1 MSVILSSTSKNA
13 PLLIYNGLSYIVDR
27 RSDKKILWKC
37 EHARKFKCRA
47 RLQTDLNNVFIQ
59 TVGDHENHTGDPRS
73 GPIRQYYD
81 RLRRESQ
88 QNQAIPH
95 NILTQTNIGVQDEV
109 RVQLTSN
116 HHLKR
121 NIRRWRQETNAAPT
135 PFNINFPVVPDNYHQ
150 TTRDTIF
157 LRKDTGPA
165 SDRILIFFT
174 DEQRNIMENAT
185 DFFIDGTFKV
195 VPEFFFQLFV
205 IHANYRDHIFPVL
218 FVLLTGKS
226 GQIYQKMMNEIMALV
241 PGWSPRRVMM
251 DFEKAAMNMVT
262 STFPTVELSGCF
274 FHLSQSVQ
282 RFLQTHGFKQNY
294 ETDIIFAD
302 NIHKILALAFLEPN
316 QVISGFESLCSNLG
330 DEYQSI
336 LDYMEDNYIG
346 RLRGRSRRA
355 ATFPIIFWNMA
366 ARVKNNMYRTNNNIE
381 AWHRKLNCAFQ
392 CTHPTLWT
400 FINKL
405 IKEENN
411 IHSDVINAMSGR
423 LPPKQRNE
431 SLNQRLQQFGSKP
444 THRHPGS
451 VEIRRTFVIDFL
463 NTILLAELCL
473 ND

>member
-13 PLLIYNGLSYIVDR
+13 PLLIYNGLSYTVDR

-47 RLQTDLNNVFIQ
+47 RLHTDLNNIFIQ

-88 QNQAIPH
+88 QNQTILH

-135 PFNINFPVVPDNYHQ
+135 SFNINFPVVPDNYHQ

-185 DFFIDGTFKV
+185 
-195 VPEFFFQLFV
+195 
-205 IHANYRDHIFPVL
+205 
-218 FVLLTGKS
+218 
-226 GQIYQKMMNEIMALV
+226 
-241 PGWSPRRVMM
+241 
-251 DFEKAAMNMVT
+251 
-262 STFPTVELSGCF
+262 
-274 FHLSQSVQ
+274 
-282 RFLQTHGFKQNY
+282 THGFKQNY

-366 ARVKNNMYRTNNNIE
+366 ARVKNNMHRTNNNIE

-411 IHSDVINAMSGR
+411 IHSDFV
-423 LPPKQRNE
+423 QRHMTGNSE
-431 SLNQRLQQFGSKP
+431 EENKSETSNQRTVLLDIPPRLQWEKRS
-444 THRHPGS
+444 R
-451 VEIRRTFVIDFL
+451 
-463 NTILLAELCL
+463 LLW
-473 ND
+473 